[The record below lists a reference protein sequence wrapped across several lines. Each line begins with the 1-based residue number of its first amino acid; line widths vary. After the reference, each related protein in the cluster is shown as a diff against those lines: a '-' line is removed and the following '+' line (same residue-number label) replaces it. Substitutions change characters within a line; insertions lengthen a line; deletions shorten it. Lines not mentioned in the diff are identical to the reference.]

1 MIHPAKI
8 AILVIFFGMCSGM
21 LYWRVTQKTDLQI
34 LSEAGL
40 KDDVIA
46 LYNLERIS
54 LITAKTGL
62 EKQQI
67 DLQGLYLAKKQAE
80 ARLSI
85 ERVRLWGD
93 VYLYGT
99 GGLLAAVCVAV
110 LVLAGGY
117 TFAHVRRAGI
127 VTYKIGKHSEIPV
140 RIVDM
145 GAISAEGVAVLT
157 QSEFMRAKAPEE
169 YLKLCIAMA
178 EKAALRSHVTAQMA
192 LPAAAGEVI
201 DVAPRPVPTFAELYA
216 RGELQEGKDLI
227 CGFNPQGEPQ
237 RRSLID
243 LKAVAVTG
251 WQGSGK
257 TLSMAYLTACTLIQC
272 PGSRAIVID
281 PHSNHDEGLG
291 SILRPLEGIGLAEII
306 RGAAISA
313 AITRL
318 DKILDD
324 RLEGRESS
332 KNRIVL
338 VIDEMARLSKLP
350 CFDTL
355 MAFIER
361 CTNEIRKANILF
373 IGGSTKWTARHFKGR
388 ADIRGVMPSSLVHAT
403 KISQAEL
410 IIEDMGKEEK
420 ALLKQVEKPGT
431 ALLQTS
437 SQRDPSL
444 VRMPLITLADILHVA
459 ENLRE
464 ASGGMCQSEKNLHVD
479 DIHKKQTLHVVSQPV
494 SLPVSDQVSES
505 ETPTCITI
513 GTPLK
518 TQETPSRTLVFEYM
532 QKNRKNTKE
541 MANLLGVSISMVKE
555 VLAGRRKLTTER
567 KAKLLE
573 DATC

>member
-1 MIHPAKI
+1 MQSSKI
-8 AILVIFFGMCSGM
+8 TVVVWFLVVTSTIC
-21 LYWRVTQKTDLQI
+21 LYK
-34 LSEAGL
+34 
-40 KDDVIA
+40 
-46 LYNLERIS
+46 Y
-54 LITAKTGL
+54 
-62 EKQQI
+62 
-67 DLQGLYLAKKQAE
+67 
-80 ARLSI
+80 
-85 ERVRLWGD
+85 
-93 VYLYGT
+93 
-99 GGLLAAVCVAV
+99 
-110 LVLAGGY
+110 
-117 TFAHVRRAGI
+117 
-127 VTYKIGKHSEIPV
+127 
-140 RIVDM
+140 
-145 GAISAEGVAVLT
+145 ISAETVSQEVRDAQKTVVLKRIAVERENIRRNDALIFYGEIA
-157 QSEFMRAKAPEE
+157 SLFVLLSCALMVSWAYKGRLEVFVMELRNAKIPIRKKDLSKAVQIANDFSIAEKLEATFPEKAFALYE
-169 YLKLCIAMA
+169 KMA
-178 EKAALRSHVTAQMA
+178 EIRLKELNALMAPRRATIQAALLEAT
-192 LPAAAGEVI
+192 GEVL
-201 DVAPRPVPTFAELYA
+201 DLAPRPVPTFAELYA

-272 PGSRAIVID
+272 PGSRAIIID

-291 SILRPLEGIGLAEII
+291 SILRPLEGIGRAEII
-306 RGAAISA
+306 RGASISA

-332 KNRIVL
+332 KNRIIL

-373 IGGSTKWTARHFKGR
+373 IGGSTKWTARHFKNR

-444 VRMPLITLADILHVA
+444 VRMPLITPADILHVA

-464 ASGGMCQSEKNLHVD
+464 ANGGNLSSEQILHVD
-479 DIHKKQTLHVVSQPV
+479 DSHKKQTLHVVSQPV

-505 ETPTCITI
+505 ETPTCLTLE
-513 GTPLK
+513 TPLK
-518 TQETPSRTLVFEYM
+518 TQETPSRTLVLGYM

-541 MANLLGVSISMVKE
+541 MANLLGVSVSMVKE
-555 VLAGRRKLTTER
+555 VLAGRKKLTTSR
-567 KAKLLE
+567 KSKLLE
-573 DATC
+573 GEK